1 MIKKG
6 SAGFQPANLS
16 TVRNARR
23 IVVMEDGRIVE
34 TGSHADLLSAG
45 GLYRRLYEM
54 QFAQEEEKDESWS
67 AISRG

>member
-6 SAGFQPANLS
+6 SAGIQPADLS

-34 TGSHADLLSAG
+34 TGSHSDLLSAG

-54 QFAQEEEKDESWS
+54 QFAQEEEDNRISKD
-67 AISRG
+67 ISN